1 MAFPPLTEELSLS
14 LHVKSVLAS
23 SGLVS
28 CLVGSADPPQDLLSM
43 PSMASIPIAG
53 DPRSQDK

>member
-1 MAFPPLTEELSLS
+1 MAFPPLPEELSLS

-23 SGLVS
+23 PEVVS

-43 PSMASIPIAG
+43 PSMASIPNAG
-53 DPRSQDK
+53 DPRRQDK